1 MKQQKSITIL
11 AICISVL
18 AAAAAAIGIF
28 SAGGPGKHAFTTI
41 HGEQVILFG
50 KGLYRFDSVSMAA
63 QAIAQDV
70 VTLCLGVPLLIVSIV
85 FARRGSLRGRLL
97 LAGTLAYFLY
107 TYMSYSFTSMYN
119 SLFLAD
125 VALMSMSFF
134 AFVLTMMSF
143 DTRALSENIGDRFPA
158 KPIAVF
164 LLFLGTSV
172 GLMWL
177 GKIEPSLLNDTV
189 PSGLEQYTTL
199 VIQAMDLG
207 FIVPVSWLTAILLLR
222 KNPFGLLLGTVVC
235 MKAATMLTALTAMVI
250 GQVLAGVAVPAAVCV
265 LFPAANAIAFVF
277 LFVLLRTIKEPA
289 NKGGKAA

>member
-250 GQVLAGVAVPAAVCV
+250 GQVLAGVAVPAVVCV

>member
-177 GKIEPSLLNDTV
+177 GKIEPLLLNDTV

>member
-250 GQVLAGVAVPAAVCV
+250 GQVWRA
-265 LFPAANAIAFVF
+265 
-277 LFVLLRTIKEPA
+277 
-289 NKGGKAA
+289 